1 MLVGE
6 IMTSPALTV
15 RDDARPEVA
24 VRLLAER
31 RLTMLPVAGRRE
43 AAWSAW

>member
-24 VRLLAER
+24 VHLLAER
-31 RLTMLPVAGRRE
+31 RLTMLPCWTPK